1 MFDATIEDNGLLP
14 QIREGMNVRDSGGDT
29 IGTVRRVQMG
39 GGNDPVDAARQSREA
54 AGPADDRSGDYGA
67 PLATDLVSSIFSG
80 GGDGLPDEERQ
91 DLELKG
97 YIEID
102 SRGLFSA
109 NRYATAEQ
117 IASVAGDDVT
127 LNVAGDSLAKSR

>member
-1 MFDATIEDNGLLP
+1 MFDTTLENNGLLP
-14 QIREGMNVRDSGGDT
+14 QIREGMHVLDSGGEK

-39 GGNDPVDAARQSREA
+39 GGNDPVDAAEQSRDA
-54 AGPADDRSGDYGA
+54 AGPADDARDTYDA

-80 GGDGLPDEERQ
+80 GGDGLPDEERL
-91 DLELKG
+91 DLERKG

-117 IASVAGDDVT
+117 IASVEGDNVA
-127 LNVAGDSLAKSR
+127 LNVTGDTLAKSR

>member
-1 MFDATIEDNGLLP
+1 MFDATLENNGLLL
-14 QIREGMNVRDSGGDT
+14 QIREGMDVLDSGGDK

-39 GGNDPVDAARQSREA
+39 GGNDPADAARQSREA
-54 AGPADDRSGDYGA
+54 AGPADDVAVGYDA
-67 PLATDLVSSIFSG
+67 PLATDLVSAIFSG
-80 GGDGLPDEERQ
+80 GGDGIPEEERQ
-91 DLELKG
+91 GLQLKG

-117 IASVAGDDVT
+117 IASVEGDNVV
-127 LNVAGDSLAKSR
+127 LNVAGDALVKSR